1 MEKQNL
7 RLSLSKTKTFLN
19 CKKQYHFNYILKIP
33 QKEQIYHTFGKFAH
47 KVLEDFHLAYI
58 NGSTKTYAEEM
69 NIAWKASVEEFKDK
83 LTPELRK
90 ECWEIVDTYLKKVYK
105 LKKENKMPNVIG
117 CEKAF
122 EINLRE
128 DLVLNGAIDRI
139 QIDPDGTY
147 HVVDYKTTKDKK
159 YLKEDF
165 FQLITYAFVLMQ
177 DFPDLQKVKGS
188 YVLLRHSFEEVTF
201 EFSREEILDIK
212 QKYIDYADK
221 IIAEKTFDANVNKLC
236 PWCPYANLCEDYKK
250 SSSKKNKFGEM
261 SW

>member
-1 MEKQNL
+1 MQNL
-7 RLSLSKTKTFLN
+7 RLSLSKTKTFLH
-19 CKKQYHFNYILKIP
+19 CKKQYEFNYILKIP

-47 KVLEDFHLAYI
+47 KVLEDFHNAYI
-58 NGSTKTYAEEM
+58 NGSTKPFSYEM
-69 NIAWKASVEEFKDK
+69 NIAWKAAVEEFKDK

-90 ECWEIVDTYLKKVYK
+90 ECWSIIDQYLKKISK
-105 LKKENKMPNVIG
+105 LEKDNLSPKVIY

-122 EINLRE
+122 EINLR
-128 DLVLNGAIDRI
+128 DNLVLNGAIDRI
-139 QIDPDGTY
+139 QIDKDGIY

-159 YLKEDF
+159 YLKQDY

-177 DFPDLQKVKGS
+177 DFPDLEKVRGS
-188 YVLLRHSFEEVTF
+188 YSLLRHDFEEVTF
-201 EFSREEILDIK
+201 EFPREDILDIR

-221 IIAEKTFDANVNKLC
+221 IIAEKTYEANVGKLC

-250 SSSKKNKFGEM
+250 TIKPNFGEV